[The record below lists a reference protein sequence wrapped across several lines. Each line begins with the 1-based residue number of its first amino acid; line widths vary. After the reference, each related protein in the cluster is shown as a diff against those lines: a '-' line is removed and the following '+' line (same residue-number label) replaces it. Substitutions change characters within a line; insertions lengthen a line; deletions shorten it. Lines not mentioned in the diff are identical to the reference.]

1 MINFP
6 VKSTQSGRETQ
17 KPNAN
22 RYFFLFSSSTELT
35 FRKGLLLA
43 DRMFRP
49 SDRFLA
55 NCSVSVR
62 FFLGGGDFFNYYR
75 IFPFCEKFG
84 QLNII
89 ELEDAFRRTTS
100 C

>member
-55 NCSVSVR
+55 NCSVRVR
-62 FFLGGGDFFNYYR
+62 FFLGGGLF
-75 IFPFCEKFG
+75 
-84 QLNII
+84 
-89 ELEDAFRRTTS
+89 ELLSDISILRKIRAAEHH
-100 C
+100 

>member
-55 NCSVSVR
+55 NCSVRVR
-62 FFLGGGDFFNYYR
+62 FFFWGGGLF
-75 IFPFCEKFG
+75 E
-84 QLNII
+84 
-89 ELEDAFRRTTS
+89 
-100 C
+100 

>member
-1 MINFP
+1 MINFL

-55 NCSVSVR
+55 NCSVRVR
-62 FFLGGGDFFNYYR
+62 FFLGGDPLNNYR
-75 IFPFCEKFG
+75 KFPFCEKFG
-84 QLNII
+84 QLNIT
-89 ELEDAFRRTTS
+89 ELEDAFRRKTS